1 MGVST
6 LSNRTIKLNKSDEED
21 SKEEKAMP
29 TIKPHNVQTP
39 KPQAAKVEGSMY
51 FFNWILRHFMD
62 FNLQYLEKK

>member
-51 FFNWILRHFMD
+51 LIG
-62 FNLQYLEKK
+62 

>member
-39 KPQAAKVEGSMY
+39 KPQAAKVEGST
-51 FFNWILRHFMD
+51 
-62 FNLQYLEKK
+62 YLIG

>member
-29 TIKPHNVQTP
+29 TIKPHNVQIP
-39 KPQAAKVEGSMY
+39 KPQAAKVEGSTY
-51 FFNWILRHFMD
+51 LIGYLDILWTLTFNI
-62 FNLQYLEKK
+62 

>member
-6 LSNRTIKLNKSDEED
+6 LSNRTIKLNKSDMD

-39 KPQAAKVEGSMY
+39 KPQAAKVEGST
-51 FFNWILRHFMD
+51 
-62 FNLQYLEKK
+62 YLIG